1 MAKVRFGGGV
11 AEMRRSLEG
20 STFSRNKGGSYV
32 RQRVRPTNPN
42 TQAQINK
49 RQILSQLAKKW
60 ATELSEPER
69 TTWVDFAELNPRID
83 VLGEPILL
91 SGIQMF
97 ISINERLLIANQ
109 PGLDAAPINQ
119 TVQQLTS
126 LTATFDIGTGDA
138 YDIVFSP
145 ILIAGQFLQIFSTPT
160 LSQGISFIKNRIRLI
175 IPDDVGSTSPVNAKS
190 KWEARFGLAPGVG
203 AKIVTQ
209 ARVLNSENGALSVP
223 LRADLT
229 VIST

>member
-20 STFSRNKGGSYV
+20 NTFSRNKGGAYV

-42 TQAQINK
+42 TPAQIEK
-49 RQILSQLAKKW
+49 REIMSSLAKKW
-60 ATELSEPER
+60 ATELSQDER
-69 TTWVDFAELNPRID
+69 QTWIDFATLNPRID
-83 VLGEPILL
+83 VLGETIEL

-97 ISINERLLIANQ
+97 ISLNERLLIANQ
-109 PGLDAAPINQ
+109 TGLDEAPINQ

-126 LTATFDIGTGDA
+126 LSAIFDIGLGDA
-138 YDIVFSP
+138 YNITFTPTLIV
-145 ILIAGQFLQIFSTPT
+145 GQFLQIFSTPQ

-175 IPDDVGSTSPVNAKS
+175 LPDDAGDTSPLNAKT
-190 KWEARFGLAPGVG
+190 KWEARFGLAPQVG

-209 ARVLNSENGALSVP
+209 ARVINSENGAISVP
-223 LRADLT
+223 LRADTT
-229 VIST
+229 VVST